1 MIADVRREPGHDS
14 SSSQASAAAKRA
26 KAAHGREPKAAKA
39 GLVSRRMSLGLAL
52 TRRRA
57 KHPTGQ
63 GACPPPSRADVLAE
77 AKAET
82 PVALGASRRGVASW
96 VGSSGGLLGAAAE
109 RAYHETP
116 AKMSFGAAAMASAL
130 KEMIGKQISVIT
142 CDGRNIVGTLRGYDQ
157 VTNVILEEC
166 HERVYSL
173 DAGVEQVV
181 LGLYIIRGDNIAII
195 GEIDPERDAKTD
207 LSKVRAEAM
216 KPVSHS

>member
-1 MIADVRREPGHDS
+1 M
-14 SSSQASAAAKRA
+14 
-26 KAAHGREPKAAKA
+26 
-39 GLVSRRMSLGLAL
+39 
-52 TRRRA
+52 
-57 KHPTGQ
+57 
-63 GACPPPSRADVLAE
+63 
-77 AKAET
+77 
-82 PVALGASRRGVASW
+82 
-96 VGSSGGLLGAAAE
+96 
-109 RAYHETP
+109 
-116 AKMSFGAAAMASAL
+116 AAML
-130 KEMIGKQISVIT
+130 EGYVDKVVQIVT
-142 CDGRNIVGTLRGYDQ
+142 NDGRNIVGTLRGYDQ